1 LPHDLN
7 TSFTAFQQAGGSS
20 TSLIC
25 ATKPAGGKES
35 ELKYIYPAMPLKFNR
50 FYEPF
55 LGGGAVYFSVDQAVP
70 KLVNDASPELID
82 LYEMVSTQNKNFPI
96 CL

>member
-1 LPHDLN
+1 
-7 TSFTAFQQAGGSS
+7 
-20 TSLIC
+20 
-25 ATKPAGGKES
+25 
-35 ELKYIYPAMPLKFNR
+35 MPLKFNR